1 MIGAT
6 RKYVI
11 LLFALICGFS
21 PQRSAAQTYLDSLI
35 QRQRELQ
42 DKEAREFGEDWPE
55 TQSDESSR
63 RSGRTLSG
71 SEAREF
77 ERQQKKERKE
87 REQRAWRV
95 RSVDFTGNSAYGKRD
110 LQSLMELK
118 RKSRFTE
125 YMMKS
130 DLDALTAFYKNGG
143 FEYVSVK
150 SVSERDSA
158 SRRVRIHVSVE
169 EGRRIR
175 VGEVRVDAKR
185 FAPGSGAMRKLATK
199 RGAPLVHSD
208 VRQDCRTLKEIAGER
223 GFLEAVVEPEV
234 MVDTV
239 EYQASVVFK
248 VREGPVVKVGGIDIE
263 AEGFRRVTV
272 RRELSIRDGD
282 TLNLRIVRQ
291 SERNLYTTGLFNYV
305 QIKPKFDSTVAAVDL
320 PDSVYN
326 VLVRVTRG
334 EYIRAQ
340 AGLGYSTDEGAR
352 VSASATWKN
361 MFALGQSLTLSAK
374 VSQVSQGAEAVH
386 AIPWFLY
393 MPLQLNTKL
402 YYTRFDRP
410 QLYEGTF
417 DGLRISL
424 GRLSNHDILY
434 QVWSQWEDV
443 HWIKPPDTSYTLA
456 GVPNDPTQSIGGD
469 IAYDI
474 RNDLFSPTKGGFV
487 RVGVELAGIFG
498 GKNQSGVFGGRSNQF
513 VKTTFD
519 SRVYFTKRSRYHL
532 SMAARTGYAMPYG
545 ESVDVPPQNK
555 FYGGGSTT
563 VRGFPVDKLAVLPNN
578 EPLLG
583 NFYVFLNVADIRVPM
598 FWWVRRESFLN
609 WFNMAAFVDAGNVW
623 QNFEEI
629 TSAENLFNDLRW
641 TAGPGLRIDTPIKLV
656 ARLDFG
662 FKIDRR
668 PGESKYE
675 VHFDLGQPF

>member
-1 MIGAT
+1 MMSAA
-6 RKYVI
+6 RKYAI
-11 LLFALICGFS
+11 LLSVLICGLS
-21 PQRSAAQTYLDSLI
+21 PQRSGAQTYLDSLI
-35 QRQRELQ
+35 QRQREMQ
-42 DKEAREFGEDWPE
+42 DQEALEYGDGGREA
-55 TQSDESSR
+55 QSDESSR
-63 RSGRTLSG
+63 RSGRTLSR

-77 ERQQKKERKE
+77 ERRQKEERKR

-95 RSVDFTGNSAYGKRD
+95 RSIDFTGNIAYGKRD
-110 LQSLMELK
+110 LRSLMELK
-118 RKSRFTE
+118 RKSRYTE
-125 YMMKS
+125 YIMKS
-130 DLDALTAFYKNGG
+130 DIDALTAFYRNGG

-158 SRRVRIHVSVE
+158 SRKVRIHVTVE
-169 EGRRIR
+169 EGKRIH
-175 VGEVRVDAKR
+175 VSEIHVDAKR
-185 FAPGSGAMRKLATK
+185 FSPGSGAMRKLATK

-234 MVDTV
+234 MIDTA
-239 EYQASVVFK
+239 EHQASVVFK
-248 VREGPVVKVGGIDIE
+248 VREGPIVEVGGINIE
-263 AEGFRRVTV
+263 ATGFRRVTV
-272 RRELSIRDGD
+272 RRELSIRKGD
-282 TLNLRIVRQ
+282 TLNLRAVRQ

-305 QIKPKFDSTVAAVDL
+305 QIKPEFDTAVAAVDL
-320 PDSVYN
+320 PDSVYD
-326 VLVRVTRG
+326 VQVRVTRG
-334 EYIRAQ
+334 EFIRAQ

-410 QLYEGTF
+410 QLYKGTF
-417 DGLRISL
+417 DGLRLSL

-443 HWIKPPDTSYTLA
+443 HWIEPPAKGNALT
-456 GVPNDPTQSIGGD
+456 GVPDDPTQSIGGD

-474 RNDLFSPTKGGFV
+474 RNDLFSPTKGGII
-487 RVGVELAGIFG
+487 RLGVEFA
-498 GKNQSGVFGGRSNQF
+498 GVFDEKSNQF
-513 VKTTFD
+513 IKTTFD

-545 ESVDVPPQNK
+545 TSADVPPQNK

-563 VRGFPVDKLAVLPNN
+563 VRGFPVDKLAVLPPGND
-578 EPLLG
+578 PLLG
-583 NFYVFLNVADIRVPM
+583 NFYVFLNIVDVRVPM
-598 FWWVRRESFLN
+598 FWWVHRESFLN
-609 WFNMAAFVDAGNVW
+609 WFNAAAFVDAGNVW
-623 QNFEEI
+623 QNFEDI
-629 TSAENLFNDLRW
+629 TSAENFFNDLRW
-641 TAGPGLRIDTPIKLV
+641 SAGPGLRIDTPIKLV

-668 PGESKYE
+668 EGESKYE
-675 VHFDLGQPF
+675 IHFDLGQPF